1 MPVDAAAG
9 YRLVQGQLAAFVT
22 FLSAAIQMGVELS
35 QRARAR
41 LAELRAAHPWA
52 ASGTTAV
59 QERGRSRWWTFAR
72 WRANLWL
79 AHLADGLRAEVAAID
94 DLAVAV
100 DPSATAADIGR
111 LVRTASPAQIDLA
124 PWIAAEAIEG
134 LKFAQCLPVALAREV
149 VARRLADA
157 ESVGEALA
165 EPVVGFRGAE
175 HDPARRLV
183 HRGDE
188 QTEGVPSG
196 PARSRGQLNGSAGQA
211 TMAAPGAIP
220 DTASAVQLLSG
231 NPCPQ
236 QAPGG
241 WRGVVR
247 KLFGQVK
254 ALVDGES
261 DMTGCGAAWLARLTG
276 GQEVGSSNL
285 PSPTQIR
292 SSEACRRRVT
302 GDDKSACRSF
312 VTRWGEVTDDGD
324 RKKASVGR
332 SSGIGR

>member
-52 ASGTTAV
+52 ASGTTVV

-100 DPSATAADIGR
+100 DPSATAADIGG

-175 HDPARRLV
+175 HDPAGRLV

-231 NPCPQ
+231 KPLPPAGSGRVARCCPETLRSGKS
-236 QAPGG
+236 PGR
-241 WRGVVR
+241 RG
-247 KLFGQVK
+247 
-254 ALVDGES
+254 E
-261 DMTGCGAAWLARLTG
+261 
-276 GQEVGSSNL
+276 
-285 PSPTQIR
+285 
-292 SSEACRRRVT
+292 
-302 GDDKSACRSF
+302 
-312 VTRWGEVTDDGD
+312 
-324 RKKASVGR
+324 
-332 SSGIGR
+332 